1 MNNSMTFRQLETPDG
16 GRSEPDPN
24 NSPLD
29 EWYCRV
35 RDTPISEF
43 ADEDLGRACRQAIYV
58 DHIVPIAVARLEE
71 EPLAGDM
78 YDGELLVAMRSI
90 PVNYWRKDQQTSERL
105 LKVVERVKQL
115 SDDQDIIHDVDEL
128 VGRIVW
134 ER

>member
-1 MNNSMTFRQLETPDG
+1 MTFRQLEPSHS

-29 EWYCRV
+29 GWYCRI

-58 DHIVPIAVARLEE
+58 DHIVPIAIARLEA

-78 YDGELLVAMRSI
+78 YDGELLVAMKSI
-90 PVNYWRKDQQTSERL
+90 PVNYWRNDQQSSERL

-115 SDDQDIIHDVDEL
+115 SDDQDIIHDVNEL
-128 VGRIVW
+128 VRTIAS